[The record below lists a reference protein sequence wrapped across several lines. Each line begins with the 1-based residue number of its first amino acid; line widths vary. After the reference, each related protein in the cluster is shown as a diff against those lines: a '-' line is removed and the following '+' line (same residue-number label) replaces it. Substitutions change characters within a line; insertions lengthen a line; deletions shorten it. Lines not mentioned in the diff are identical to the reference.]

1 MEKKLG
7 FGCWEKL
14 QASGS
19 APSVRFGHSTAVVG
33 DFLYVFGG
41 GSYSDGEETVYHNDL
56 FTLDC
61 EKLMW
66 SCVGQEGDVPTPRE
80 GAILVAV
87 SGSLYLYGGTDR
99 EGATSCAQGLFLF
112 DTGE

>member
-33 DFLYVFGG
+33 DVLYVFGG
-41 GSYSDGEETVYHNDL
+41 GSYSGGEETVYHNDL

-61 EKLMW
+61 KYSKQREFLPALQLYKAANLGLKLR
-66 SCVGQEGDVPTPRE
+66 S
-80 GAILVAV
+80 
-87 SGSLYLYGGTDR
+87 YLCGVQVR
-99 EGATSCAQGLFLF
+99 N
-112 DTGE
+112 

>member
-33 DFLYVFGG
+33 DVLYVFGG

-61 EKLMW
+61 KYSKQREFYRHYNCKAANLGLKLR
-66 SCVGQEGDVPTPRE
+66 S
-80 GAILVAV
+80 
-87 SGSLYLYGGTDR
+87 YLCGVQVR
-99 EGATSCAQGLFLF
+99 N
-112 DTGE
+112 